1 MPDRST
7 RVAGKDHLAE
17 TPGAVILFGPPG
29 AGKGTQA
36 KRIVQMYQIPQV
48 STGDMIRAEIRSGSE
63 IGKRVE
69 SVLAAGRLADDA
81 TVNELVDERLA
92 RPDCARGFLLDGYP
106 RTRDQA
112 LHADRWLKERDQD
125 AVVIEIQVSY
135 NEVVERLTGRRLC
148 SNRECGAIFNI
159 SSHPP
164 KIPGVCDVCQSPLM
178 VRPDDREEVAEE
190 RLRVYEQQTKPVF
203 EVFRASGR
211 RIDTVD
217 GNLAEDE
224 VADQIFAILNQSA

>member
-1 MPDRST
+1 MTDRST
-7 RVAGKDHLAE
+7 RVAGKDRLAE

-48 STGDMIRAEIRSGSE
+48 STGDMIRAEIRSGSKL
-63 IGKRVE
+63 GKRVE

-211 RIDTVD
+211 GIDRVN

-224 VADQIFAILNQSA
+224 VADQIFGILNQSA